1 MLRRSHLPAVYVTP
15 TRRPGPLSVFTL
27 LLHERSTREPKSER
41 EKGRE
46 GEAGDGGGGR
56 ARGGAGGGR
65 RTTAVP
71 GGGLTPTVTAAP
83 KGQVRGSSCLEA
95 AVAREVRL

>member
-56 ARGGAGGGR
+56 ARGGR

-71 GGGLTPTVTAAP
+71 GGGLTSAVTVAP